1 MSESYTVTGSCVS
14 LDTILTRD
22 IIREGGSLPSYKKLR
37 SQKNIKAV
45 VYVMMLIA
53 VIIGVFASG
62 MLTLLWFDDMTI
74 MSVVAAIGAVAVF
87 AVIVLI
93 IGEYAGHDFLTLSL
107 AGYAE
112 DNEVALKKFGEDFLL
127 YVEKEDF
134 EVDSVSISTHSNS
147 TWVQK
152 GHIGVTVFYKKDNTD
167 SKLTIDLGLEYP
179 DSLSAL
185 TVQNYKK
192 SKAVA

>member
-1 MSESYTVTGSCVS
+1 MSESYTVTGGCVS

-22 IIREGGSLPSYKKLR
+22 IIREVGSLPSYKKLR

-74 MSVVAAIGAVAVF
+74 MSELAAIGAMAVF

-134 EVDSVSISTHSNS
+134 EVGSVSISTHSNS
-147 TWVQK
+147 TWLQK

-185 TVQNYKK
+185 TVRNYKK

>member
-1 MSESYTVTGSCVS
+1 MSESYTVTGSRVS

-22 IIREGGSLPSYKKLR
+22 IIREGGSLSSYKKLR

-74 MSVVAAIGAVAVF
+74 MSVGAAIGAAAAF
-87 AVIVLI
+87 AVIVLV